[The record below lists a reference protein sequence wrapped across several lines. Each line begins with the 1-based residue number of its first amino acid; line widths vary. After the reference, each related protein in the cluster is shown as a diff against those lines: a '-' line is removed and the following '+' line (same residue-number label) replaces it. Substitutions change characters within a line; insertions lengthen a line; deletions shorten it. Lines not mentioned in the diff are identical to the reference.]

1 MSPRGGKRVNAG
13 RKPGSNVYGEPTVPL
28 RVPRSQESVI
38 RDFLAALRQQRE
50 RSGSDH
56 ATLLA
61 QPLLDAP
68 ECACPLFLSKVSAG
82 FPSPADDYTEARLDL
97 NERLVRHPAATFFVR
112 VEGDSM
118 IGVGIHSGD
127 ILIVDRSIEPT
138 DKSIVVA
145 VLHGELTVKRLRRKH
160 GRVRLEAENPDYPAI
175 EIPEGEELV
184 IWGVATSSI
193 RDLGS

>member
-1 MSPRGGKRVNAG
+1 
-13 RKPGSNVYGEPTVPL
+13 
-28 RVPRSQESVI
+28 
-38 RDFLAALRQQRE
+38 
-50 RSGSDH
+50 
-56 ATLLA
+56 
-61 QPLLDAP
+61 
-68 ECACPLFLSKVSAG
+68 
-82 FPSPADDYTEARLDL
+82 
-97 NERLVRHPAATFFVR
+97 
-112 VEGDSM
+112 M

-127 ILIVDRSIEPT
+127 ILVVDRSIEPT